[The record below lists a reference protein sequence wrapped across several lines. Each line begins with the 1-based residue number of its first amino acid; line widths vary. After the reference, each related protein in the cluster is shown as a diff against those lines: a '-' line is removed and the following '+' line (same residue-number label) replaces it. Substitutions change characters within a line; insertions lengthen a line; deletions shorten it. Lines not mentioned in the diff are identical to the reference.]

1 MTLSTEVQR
10 LRIGGQPSDSSNGD
24 TFPVHDPATGAVI
37 AEVHSA
43 SVADGVRAAET
54 AESVLPEWGAKAPRE
69 RAEILRAGFENI
81 RAHRAELAEII
92 VSENGKVYADA
103 LSEADYAAEFFRWF
117 SEEAVRLPGSLRE
130 SPSGA
135 RRILEV
141 SQPVGVVLAITPWNL
156 PAAMVTRKVAPALA
170 AGCTVVVKPSNQTPL
185 TALRIAELLEEAG
198 LPSGAVNV
206 IPTIQDKEVVGELM
220 SRGPVRMVSF
230 TGSTAVGRQLIAQ
243 ASERVLNVGMELG
256 GNAPFLVFEDAD
268 IDAAV
273 EGALTAKMR
282 HNAEACIAANRFY
295 VHESVRD
302 EFTRAFSAAMSRLK
316 VGPGRQSGVDVGPLA
331 SSAAL
336 TGVNLAVE
344 AALADGATRIVGGN
358 NPSGPGYY
366 FNPTVLSGVS
376 ADAAI
381 LNHEWFAPVAPI
393 VGFES
398 EDEVVGL
405 ANATEMGLGS
415 YVYSSNL
422 KRALRVAERI
432 DAGMVGINTGVFSDP
447 AAPFGGTR
455 QSGIG
460 REGGH
465 HGLHEFLE
473 TKYIAVDW

>member
-1 MTLSTEVQR
+1 MTVSTNVR
-10 LRIGGQPSDSSNGD
+10 GLHIGGVPADSSDGAV
-24 TFPVHDPATGAVI
+24 FPVHDPATGAAI

-43 SVADGVRAAET
+43 SVADGKRAAAN
-54 AESVLPEWGAKAPRE
+54 AEAALPAWGAKSPRE
-69 RAEILRAGFENI
+69 RAEILRAGFENL

-92 VSENGKVYADA
+92 VSENGKVYSDA

-206 IPTIQDKEVVGELM
+206 IPTVQDKEVVADLM
-220 SRGPVRMVSF
+220 SCGPVRMVSF

-268 IDAAV
+268 IEMAV
-273 EGALTAKMR
+273 AGALTAKMR
-282 HNAEACIAANRFY
+282 HNAEACVAANRFY

-302 EFTRAFSAAMSRLK
+302 EFTKSFSAAMSGLR
-316 VGPGRQSGVDVGPLA
+316 VGPGRQTGIDVGPLA

-336 TGVNLAVE
+336 SGVNLAVE
-344 AALADGATRIVGGN
+344 AALAEGATRIVGGN
-358 NPSGPGYY
+358 NPGGPGYY
-366 FNPTVLSGVS
+366 FNPTVLSNVS
-376 ADAAI
+376 PDAAI

-398 EDEVVGL
+398 EDEVIQL
-405 ANATEMGLGS
+405 ANSTEMGLGS
-415 YVYSSNL
+415 YVYSSDL

-465 HGLHEFLE
+465 HGIHEFLE

>member
-1 MTLSTEVQR
+1 MTLSTDAR
-10 LRIGGQPSDSSNGD
+10 PLHIAGPSGASDGAV
-24 TFPVHDPATGAVI
+24 FPVHDPATGEVI
-37 AEVHSA
+37 TEVSSA
-43 SVADGVRAAET
+43 TIADGQRAAES
-54 AESVLPEWGAKAPRE
+54 AAAALPAWGAKAPRE

-81 RAHRAELAEII
+81 RAHREELAGII

-135 RRILEV
+135 RRIMEI

-198 LPSGAVNV
+198 LPAGAVNV
-206 IPTIQDKEVVGELM
+206 IPTLQDKDVVGNLM

-230 TGSTAVGRQLIAQ
+230 TGSTGVGRQLIAQ

-295 VHESVRD
+295 VHEAVRQD
-302 EFTRAFSAAMSRLK
+302 FTKAFSTAMARLK

-331 SSAAL
+331 SSHAL
-336 TGVNLAVE
+336 TGVNTAVE
-344 AALADGATRIVGGN
+344 AALADGAKRIVGGD
-358 NPSGPGYY
+358 NPKGPGFF
-366 FNPTVLSGVS
+366 FNPTVLANVS
-376 ADAAI
+376 PDSAI
-381 LNHEWFAPVAPI
+381 LDHEWFAPVAPI

-398 EDEVVGL
+398 EDEVVQM

-415 YVYSSNL
+415 YVYSADL
-422 KRALRVAERI
+422 GRALRVAERI
-432 DAGMVGINTGVFSDP
+432 DAGMVGVNTGVFSDP

-465 HGLHEFLE
+465 HGIHEFLE
-473 TKYIAVDW
+473 TKYIAVNW